1 MLRNDLKTIPHDSL
15 ESVLNDPNVKVFG
28 SSSLRRI
35 AQLKDKCPN
44 VETKNVRG
52 NLNTRLNK
60 LNNPSLHG
68 YDCLILATSGLKR
81 AGFQDYITVKL
92 DWYHAVSQGA
102 LGVECRAN
110 DLAMI
115 ELLRP
120 LVDDKTVYECTAE
133 RVFLKGIEGGC
144 SVPIGVRTIWKK
156 PFVLTIQ
163 TKVLSIDGKK
173 SLTAECTRNLDDNDN
188 VDDETLINFTL
199 SDYTDIKLQFDN
211 EFSLRIKNSVI
222 LGRKIAKQMI
232 ELGAK
237 NILN

>member
-1 MLRNDLKTIPHDSL
+1 MLRNDLKTIPHDTL
-15 ESVLNDPNVKVFG
+15 ESVLNDPNVKIFG

-35 AQLKDKCPN
+35 AQLKDKCPS

-60 LNNPSLHG
+60 LNNPSLYG

-120 LVDDKTVYECTAE
+120 LVDDKTVFECTAE
-133 RVFLKGIEGGC
+133 RVFLKCIEGGC
-144 SVPIGVRTIWKK
+144 SVPIGVRTNWKK
-156 PFVLTIQ
+156 SFILTIQ

-173 SLTAECTRNLDDNDN
+173 SLTAECTRNLDDDT
-188 VDDETLINFTL
+188 DETLFNFTL

-211 EFSLRIKNSVI
+211 QFSLRIKNSVI
-222 LGRKIAKQMI
+222 LGREIAKQMI

-237 NILN
+237 DILNN